1 MGQTGHRFYAKEWG
15 INLIKSRTFIQYNN
29 LKTNQEVGK
38 MGIDLPHC
46 SLTHFNP
53 TNISEAPTQCWVVPA
68 AEWELKLWDV
78 VLQQPLD
85 TGQAEPRKLWKV
97 LLAGRRKR
105 LSSRKKG
112 IGRFVVPR
120 GETPKPGSQAY
131 NM

>member
-1 MGQTGHRFYAKEWG
+1 MG
-15 INLIKSRTFIQYNN
+15 IN
-29 LKTNQEVGK
+29 
-38 MGIDLPHC
+38 LPHC
-46 SLTHFNP
+46 SLPHFNP

-68 AEWELKLWDV
+68 AEQELKLWDV

-85 TGQAEPRKLWKV
+85 AGQGESRKLRKV
-97 LLAGRRKR
+97 LMADRRKR

-131 NM
+131 NV